1 MQTRNRCLLFHKH
14 VEWWTFYRYK
24 YPIYDYNVIWNYFGI
39 LYRIVIS
46 IYDISYNYSY
56 HTSYIYSMIR
66 LYPTLPSNI
75 DIGMELFLYIYISI
89 NQFLIYYIN
98 FSRIISFFRKI
109 YKFV

>member
-1 MQTRNRCLLFHKH
+1 
-14 VEWWTFYRYK
+14 
-24 YPIYDYNVIWNYFGI
+24 
-39 LYRIVIS
+39 
-46 IYDISYNYSY
+46 
-56 HTSYIYSMIR
+56 MIR

-89 NQFLIYYIN
+89 SQFLIYYIN